1 MAPRGLKKILKET
14 VPAHFKR
21 GKWAHFEDL
30 SGRKLKGLT
39 KALEERVW
47 SAGTLPSAAIYG
59 TVKRI
64 GWKGKQGGRRRG
76 AAVDKQLSAAVNRG
90 KARPTKG
97 QYTLTKYA
105 LAALHEH
112 KLEPVCA
119 QRAVCDS
126 ARRLGTAIDVLCYEA
141 TTNRLVAIELK
152 CGHTGSRYAA
162 AQLGGKACKMRAPL
176 GKASDC
182 TLHRHMAQLTISRA
196 LLAREADTVLKLQNI
211 GVSGEIGGALLYVN
225 DETTELFPLDSW
237 WTERE
242 SKVLGALKF

>member
-1 MAPRGLKKILKET
+1 MPPRGLKKILKET

-47 SAGTLPSAAIYG
+47 SAGTLPSVAIYG
-59 TVKRI
+59 TVKRS
-64 GWKGKQGGRRRG
+64 GWKGRQGGRQRG

-90 KARPTKG
+90 RGKPTKG

-126 ARRLGTAIDVLCYEA
+126 ARRLGTAIDLLCYEA

-162 AQLGGKACKMRAPL
+162 AQLDGKACKMRAPL

-182 TLHRHMAQLTISRA
+182 TLHRHMAQLAVSRA